1 MRLLADSHVLIW
13 WVDNPAQLTPAARAA
28 IADPDNE
35 VFMSAASLWE
45 IGLKVAKGKL
55 RVPANFAQV
64 LRAGGFADLPVH
76 ARHAERAIGLPA
88 IHGDPFDRM
97 LVAQAIE
104 EGLALVSWDQ
114 CLRRAPDR
122 GVVSI
127 SLHSIQAPRRLLLT
141 PGPPGET
148 ATPPPPQKP
157 AAAARPNTPAAV
169 PDCAA
174 STPSAPP

>member
-28 IADPDNE
+28 IADPENE

-64 LRAGGFADLPVH
+64 LRTGGFADLPVH

-88 IHGDPFDRM
+88 VHGDPFDRM

-104 EGLALVSWDQ
+104 EGLTLVSCDQ
-114 CLRRAPDR
+114 WIAAY
-122 GVVSI
+122 GVRQIV
-127 SLHSIQAPRRLLLT
+127 A
-141 PGPPGET
+141 
-148 ATPPPPQKP
+148 
-157 AAAARPNTPAAV
+157 
-169 PDCAA
+169 
-174 STPSAPP
+174 

>member
-28 IADPDNE
+28 IANPDNE

-55 RVPANFAQV
+55 RVPPNFAQV

-76 ARHAERAIGLPA
+76 ARHAELAIALPA
-88 IHGDPFDRM
+88 VHGDPFDRM

-104 EGLALVSWDQ
+104 EGLTLVSCDQ
-114 CLRRAPDR
+114 WIASY
-122 GVVSI
+122 GVRQIV
-127 SLHSIQAPRRLLLT
+127 A
-141 PGPPGET
+141 
-148 ATPPPPQKP
+148 
-157 AAAARPNTPAAV
+157 
-169 PDCAA
+169 
-174 STPSAPP
+174 